1 MSRHR
6 VALAV
11 AHALLVVVPVVAGA
25 SIPPE
30 SPWPSGAGVLR
41 DALSGL
47 TPVAPH
53 TRARLV
59 QSYLT
64 QGRADLAAREL
75 RTLTAAA
82 ERDAVARTLLARNAF
97 HVGAARA
104 IAALYVRERR
114 PGDAIR
120 ILEEAAR
127 AHPAVAL
134 PLVDV
139 AQIHERFGDTAA
151 ATDAYRAALR
161 REPDNA
167 LALNNFAFFLSADPR
182 QVDEALRL
190 AERAY
195 RQAPANPAVADTL
208 GWLLY
213 LKGDLDRAETLLEE
227 ALQRLPD
234 NAQVR
239 YHLGMVYA
247 RRGKTAEAR
256 HALEEALKSPGL
268 AEAGEARRTLRS
280 LP

>member
-1 MSRHR
+1 MSRHGA
-6 VALAV
+6 ALAV
-11 AHALLVVVPVVAGA
+11 GHALLVVFPVLASA

-30 SPWPSGAGVLR
+30 SPWPSGGGLLR
-41 DALSGL
+41 DVLSGL
-47 TPVAPH
+47 TSVPPQ
-53 TRARLV
+53 TRVRLV
-59 QSYLT
+59 QSYLA

-75 RTLTAAA
+75 RTLSAAA
-82 ERDAVARTLLARNAF
+82 DRDAVVRTLLSRNAF

-104 IAALYVRERR
+104 IAALYVRDRR

-120 ILEEAAR
+120 ILDEAAR

-161 REPDNA
+161 REPHNTA
-167 LALNNFAFFLSADPR
+167 ALNNFAFFLSADPR
-182 QVDEALRL
+182 HLDEALSL

-195 RQAPANPAVADTL
+195 RQAPANPAVVDTL

-213 LKGDLDRAETLLEE
+213 LKGDLDRAEALLEE

-256 HALEEALKSPGL
+256 RALEEALKSPGL
-268 AEAGEARRTLRS
+268 AEASEARRTLGS